1 MWGYLKAKVFATRP
15 ENIQELKVQIAKEVR
30 RIDQVLLLRVMNH
43 FVSDLEKCIQ
53 VNGSHLKD
61 VIFNS

>member
-30 RIDQVLLLRVMNH
+30 RIDQVLLRVR
-43 FVSDLEKCIQ
+43 S
-53 VNGSHLKD
+53 
-61 VIFNS
+61 